1 MLRLF
6 HPIPDPEVILINT
19 NRITLY
25 HLKAGYDLASLDMPV
40 LLSLK
45 ARDEFQITG
54 PTHLCDCVCMCV
66 CVCVCVVCVI
76 SVSLSNSA
84 SASVSLPVFA
94 SMLRSR

>member
-45 ARDEFQITG
+45 AKDEFQIT
-54 PTHLCDCVCMCV
+54 
-66 CVCVCVVCVI
+66 
-76 SVSLSNSA
+76 
-84 SASVSLPVFA
+84 
-94 SMLRSR
+94 